1 MTDISKKNAEKVEE
15 YFRRL
20 RRKGV
25 KLSREYQEVSRN
37 QVLMVLERI
46 GCGKPD
52 MVDCVW
58 CLLNNEFPS
67 LFSKDPRWR
76 ISHGAAVSHIA
87 SYVGILF
94 RGKKKLD
101 REGRDYWLKPLCE
114 LGAIERVTFDSKQGG
129 FVPGHVK
136 PKSPSSAY
144 RLESS
149 FLNLLKSADAS
160 DFEKARESWLSEDK
174 KRERLKVLF
183 DSQKL
188 AAEDSPGNAH
198 ENLIRESIEVYA
210 KNFLSGYIVLYEDFA
225 DGVRMPQDARERLE
239 SAGVHMTPDDVWPD
253 VILYNPTRNA
263 LWFLEAV
270 TSDGEVDCQEWDGL
284 QKICARNGKSLAGAT
299 TTYSNWKKFALRQR
313 ANRNLCVATRVW
325 ISEDP
330 TKEFVVKGP
339 DFEER
344 VEPGVGRA

>member
-1 MTDISKKNAEKVEE
+1 MDLSKKSAEKVED

-25 KLSREYQEVSRN
+25 KLSPEYQGVSRN
-37 QVLMVLERI
+37 QVEMVLEGIDCLR
-46 GCGKPD
+46 PA
-52 MVDCVW
+52 MVDWGGGGW

-67 LFSKDPRWR
+67 LFSKEMRLS

-101 REGRDYWLKPLCE
+101 REGRDHWLKPLRE
-114 LGAIERVTFDSKQGG
+114 LGAIELVTFDSKQGR

-149 FLNLLKSADAS
+149 FLNLLKSAKAS
-160 DFEKARESWLSEDK
+160 DFEQRRDSWLSEDK

-188 AAEDSPGNAH
+188 AAEGSPGN
-198 ENLIRESIEVYA
+198 
-210 KNFLSGYIVLYEDFA
+210 
-225 DGVRMPQDARERLE
+225 ER
-239 SAGVHMTPDDVWPD
+239 
-253 VILYNPTRNA
+253 
-263 LWFLEAV
+263 
-270 TSDGEVDCQEWDGL
+270 
-284 QKICARNGKSLAGAT
+284 
-299 TTYSNWKKFALRQR
+299 
-313 ANRNLCVATRVW
+313 
-325 ISEDP
+325 
-330 TKEFVVKGP
+330 TKT
-339 DFEER
+339 
-344 VEPGVGRA
+344 